1 MITGLPRAQTAN
13 HAAPVIR
20 LALKNAIEKPRA
32 FGWIDLAV
40 VALLGAFIFA
50 VITVAREW
58 GGVLQPVPEIHL
70 EARYL
75 PQYALFSLSR
85 GIMAYGVSFLFTM
98 VYGYTMARVTGAERV
113 MLPVLDILQSIPVLG
128 FLPGFVLGLVHLFP
142 HANIGLE
149 IASVL
154 MIFTGQVWNMT
165 FSFYSSLKSVPA
177 DLVAVARLARMS
189 WWERFFR
196 LDLSYAANGLL
207 WNSMMSMAGG
217 WFFLMVSEA
226 FVLGEHDFRLPG
238 LGSYMSLA
246 IERSDGLAQLLG
258 VLAMLG
264 MIMLVDQVVWRP
276 LVAWSHKF
284 ADDEETGPTSGSW
297 LWERVHRSQIWQ
309 WGAKSRRIFQHRTHS
324 PSLVPVTPRATS
336 GTWVAPV
343 QRLIKHLLVI
353 IVAGGVLLGGV
364 KYAQLLLTLSA
375 SEWLHL
381 IVSTAAT
388 FGRVI
393 VAVALASLWTIPF
406 GVLIGRRPRWVRVL
420 QPIIQMAASFPAPM
434 IFPVVVGTM
443 LAFGTGLGVSSVVLL
458 ILGTQWYIL
467 FNVIAGSSA
476 IPREL
481 WEVSRLARFSW
492 RHRWQKLI
500 LPAIFPSL
508 LTGWITATG
517 GAWNASIVA
526 EYMKFHG
533 QTLMTTGLGAAI
545 SEATERGQFNFLAA
559 AVGLM
564 AVTVVGFNRLVWR
577 PLNHRAQTRYALAS

>member
-1 MITGLPRAQTAN
+1 VVTDKQF
-13 HAAPVIR
+13 IR
-20 LALKNAIEKPRA
+20 TPRA
-32 FGWIDLAV
+32 FGWVDLAV
-40 VALLGAFIFA
+40 AGLLAAFIYA
-50 VITVAREW
+50 LVTVAREW
-58 GGVLQPVPEIHL
+58 SGPLRQIPEIHL

-75 PQYALFSLSR
+75 PLYALFSLSR
-85 GIMAYGVSFLFTM
+85 GVIAYGVSFLFTM
-98 VYGYTMARVTGAERV
+98 VYGYTMARVAGAERV

-142 HANIGLE
+142 HQNIGLE

-165 FSFYSSLKSVPA
+165 FSFYSSLKSVPP

-196 LDLSYAANGLL
+196 LDLSFAATGLL

-246 IERSDGLAQLLG
+246 IERGDGWAQLLG

-264 MIMLVDQVVWRP
+264 MIVFVDQVVWRP

-284 ADDEETGPTSGSW
+284 TDEEPTSASGSW
-297 LWERVHRSQIWQ
+297 LWERIRRSRVWRAGSQSWRFFQ
-309 WGAKSRRIFQHRTHS
+309 RRAS
-324 PSLVPVTPRATS
+324 PPA
-336 GTWVAPV
+336 VAPV
-343 QRLIKHLLVI
+343 TRAAATGSRAANARRWTKRLLVAAI
-353 IVAGGVLLGGV
+353 GVGVLLGAV
-364 KYAQLLLTLSA
+364 KYVHLLTTLTGG
-375 SEWLHL
+375 EWLHL
-381 IVSTAAT
+381 LRSTAAT
-388 FGRVI
+388 FLRVVI
-393 VAVALASLWTIPF
+393 AVALASLWTIPV
-406 GVLIGRRPRWVRVL
+406 GVMIGRHPRWSRVL
-420 QPIIQMAASFPAPM
+420 QPVIQMTASFPAPM
-434 IFPVVVGTM
+434 IFPVVVGGM
-443 LAFGTGLGVSSVVLL
+443 LAFGVGLGISSVVLL
-458 ILGTQWYIL
+458 LLGTQWYIL

-492 RHRWQKLI
+492 PQRWQKLI

-508 LTGWITATG
+508 LTGWITAMG

-526 EYMKFHG
+526 EYMKYRS
-533 QTLMTTGLGAAI
+533 QTLSTTGLGAAI
-545 SEATERGQFNFLAA
+545 SQATERGDFHVLAA
-559 AVGLM
+559 AVGIM

-577 PLNHRAQTRYALAS
+577 PLSHRAQTRFTLET

>member
-1 MITGLPRAQTAN
+1 VVTDKQFVRTS
-13 HAAPVIR
+13 
-20 LALKNAIEKPRA
+20 RA
-32 FGWIDLAV
+32 FGWVDLAV
-40 VALLGAFIFA
+40 AGLLAAFIYA
-50 VITVAREW
+50 LVTVAREW
-58 GGVLQPVPEIHL
+58 SGPLQQVPEIHL

-75 PQYALFSLSR
+75 PLYALFSLSR
-85 GIMAYGVSFLFTM
+85 GVMAYGVSFLFTM
-98 VYGYTMARVTGAERV
+98 VYGYAMARVAGAERV

-142 HANIGLE
+142 QQNVGLE

-154 MIFTGQVWNMT
+154 MIFAGQVWNMT
-165 FSFYSSLKSVPA
+165 FSFYSSLKSVPP

-196 LDLSYAANGLL
+196 LDLSFAISGLL

-246 IERSDGLAQLLG
+246 IERGDGMAQLLG

-264 MIMLVDQVVWRP
+264 MIVFVDQLIWRP

-284 ADDEETGPTSGSW
+284 TDEEPTSTSGSW
-297 LWERVHRSQIWQ
+297 LWERIRRSRVWRAGSQSWKFFQ
-309 WGAKSRRIFQHRTHS
+309 RRA
-324 PSLVPVTPRATS
+324 PPPAAAPVTRAAAPGAGAADPRRWTK
-336 GTWVAPV
+336 
-343 QRLIKHLLVI
+343 RLLVSAIGAGVLFGVVKYVHLLTT
-353 IVAGGVLLGGV
+353 
-364 KYAQLLLTLSA
+364 LTG

-381 IVSTAAT
+381 LGSTAAT
-388 FGRVI
+388 FLRVVI
-393 VAVALASLWTIPF
+393 AVALASLWTIPV
-406 GVLIGRRPRWVRVL
+406 GVMIGRHPRWSRVL
-420 QPIIQMAASFPAPM
+420 QPVIQMAASFPAPM
-434 IFPVVVGTM
+434 IFPVVVGGM
-443 LAFGTGLGVSSVVLL
+443 LAFGVGLGISSVVLL
-458 ILGTQWYIL
+458 LLGTQWYIL

-481 WEVSRLARFSW
+481 WEVSRLSRFSM
-492 RHRWQKLI
+492 RQRWQQLI

-508 LTGWITATG
+508 LTGWITAMG

-526 EYMKFHG
+526 EYMKYRR
-533 QTLMTTGLGAAI
+533 QTLSTTGLGAAI
-545 SEATERGQFNFLAA
+545 SQATERGDFHVLAA
-559 AVGLM
+559 AVGIM

-577 PLNHRAQTRYALAS
+577 PLSHRAQTRFTLET

>member
-1 MITGLPRAQTAN
+1 MITGKQFIQTS
-13 HAAPVIR
+13 
-20 LALKNAIEKPRA
+20 RA

-40 VALLGAFIFA
+40 AGLLAAFIYA
-50 VITVAREW
+50 LVTVAHEW
-58 GGVLQPVPEIHL
+58 RAPLLQVPEIHL

-75 PQYALFSLSR
+75 PLYTLLSLAR
-85 GIMAYGVSFLFTM
+85 GVIAYGVSFVFTM
-98 VYGYTMARVTGAERV
+98 VYGYTMARVAGAERV
-113 MLPVLDILQSIPVLG
+113 MLPLLDILQSIPVLG

-142 HANIGLE
+142 DRNIGLE

-165 FSFYSSLKSVPA
+165 FSFYSSLKSVPPE
-177 DLVAVARLARMS
+177 LVAVARLARMS

-196 LDLSYAANGLL
+196 LDLSFSATGLL

-246 IERSDGLAQLLG
+246 IERGDGGAQLLG

-264 MIMLVDQVVWRP
+264 MIVFVDQVVWRP

-284 ADDEETGPTSGSW
+284 TDEEPANASPSW
-297 LWERVHRSQIWQ
+297 VWERVRRSRLWRMGTQSLALVRRWP
-309 WGAKSRRIFQHRTHS
+309 SRS
-324 PSLVPVTPRATS
+324 AMAPATS
-336 GTWVAPV
+336 VGKSGSGPLAVA
-343 QRLIKHLLVI
+343 RCSIKWLLLCTL
-353 IVAGGVLLGGV
+353 GSGVLLGV
-364 KYAQLLLTLSA
+364 AKY
-375 SEWLHL
+375 LHL
-381 IVSTAAT
+381 LMTLTGSDWLELFHSTAAT
-388 FGRVI
+388 FTRV
-393 VAVALASLWTIPF
+393 VTAVALASLWTIPV
-406 GVLIGRRPRWVRVL
+406 GVLVGRHPRWSHAL

-434 IFPVVVGTM
+434 IFPVVVGLM
-443 LAFGTGLGVSSVVLL
+443 LSLGIGLGMSSVMLL
-458 ILGTQWYIL
+458 LLGTQWYIL

-481 WEVSRLARFSW
+481 WEVSELSRFSW
-492 RHRWQKLI
+492 WHRWQQLI

-508 LTGWITATG
+508 LTGWITAMG

-526 EYMKFHG
+526 EYMKFRG

-545 SEATERGQFNFLAA
+545 SQATERGQFQILAA
-559 AVGLM
+559 AVGIM

-577 PLNHRAQTRYALAS
+577 PLSHRAQTRYTLAT